1 MTVRVEPD
9 AGVEPDVRLPD
20 GRRVVVGAVLL
31 HPDGRVLLQ
40 LRDDKPGIVEPGKW
54 SLFGGGLDVGE
65 TPAEGMRREIAEEIG
80 FDVRHFRPLL
90 VFDGWRARY
99 NIFLAAIDAAK
110 EELVLAEG
118 AGFDY
123 WEPEDALAQASVTS
137 IARLSILAM
146 EELKGQRVE
155 AGAEAVELLPGAG
168 Y

>member
-1 MTVRVEPD
+1 MTP
-9 AGVEPDVRLPD
+9 GVEPDVRLPD
-20 GRRVVVGAVLL
+20 GRRVVAGAVLL

-40 LRDDKPGIVEPGKW
+40 LRDDKPGIVSPGEW

-80 FDVRHFRPLL
+80 FHVRHFRPLL
-90 VFDGWRARY
+90 VYEGWRAQFH
-99 NIFLAAIDAAK
+99 IFLAAIDAAT

-123 WEPEDALAQASVTS
+123 WEPADVVARARVTS
-137 IARLSILAM
+137 IARLSVVAM
-146 EELKGQRVE
+146 QELKWQR
-155 AGAEAVELLPGAG
+155 AESGSEDRELLPGAG